1 MICIN
6 LSEQVKN
13 YLKKPD
19 NDIETSKKYHYF
31 KAKTMHQFL
40 F

>member
-13 YLKKPD
+13 YLKKSD
-19 NDIETSKKYHYF
+19 NDIETSKEYYQF

>member
-13 YLKKPD
+13 YLKKSD
-19 NDIETSKKYHYF
+19 NDIETSKEY
-31 KAKTMHQFL
+31 
-40 F
+40 